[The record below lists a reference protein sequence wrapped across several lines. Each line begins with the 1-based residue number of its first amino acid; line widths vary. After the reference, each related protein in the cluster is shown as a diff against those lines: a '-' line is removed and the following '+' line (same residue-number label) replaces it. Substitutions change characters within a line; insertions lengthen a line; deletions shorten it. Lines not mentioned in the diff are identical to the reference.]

1 MKHTTSEPKSRKSVR
16 VPPVKDIARLEG
28 KVSEPPEL
36 TTEEDLRLSSD
47 ILPHMDAHF
56 KSELDYN
63 GYDDIED
70 YDNNA
75 FDLNVEKE
83 KQLDPEKE
91 LNFDDRRAIPHQ
103 DDGEDPVT
111 QQQR

>member
-1 MKHTTSEPKSRKSVR
+1 MKHTATEGKARKNVR

-28 KVSEPPEL
+28 KVAEPPEM
-36 TTEEDLRLSSD
+36 TTEDDLRFSSD
-47 ILPHMDAHF
+47 ILPHMDPNYQ
-56 KSELDYN
+56 SELEYN
-63 GYDDIED
+63 GYHDIED

-75 FDLNVEKE
+75 YDLNVEKE

-91 LNFDDRRAIPHQ
+91 LNFDERRSIPHQ
-103 DDGEDPVT
+103 DDAEDPVT

>member
-1 MKHTTSEPKSRKSVR
+1 MKHTTSEAKSVKSVR

-28 KVSEPPEL
+28 KALEPPEL
-36 TTEEDLRLSSD
+36 TTEEDLRFSAD
-47 ILPHMDAHF
+47 IMPHGDANY

-63 GYDDIED
+63 GYEDIED

-75 FDLNVEKE
+75 YDLNVEKE
-83 KQLDPEKE
+83 KQIDPEQE